1 MDFDQE
7 YITRIHDFKMS
18 FDYMNARLQSL
29 SKRYPAGVIIPV
41 IDKDVNNPAFKK
53 IIDNLNECT
62 YLKKVYFAFSGSSDD
77 YEKAQKQVYS
87 LRVPYELIWCNSP
100 EVEEILKELKDKGLD
115 VTQTRGKGKDLWLAI
130 GIASLDLYAFAIHDA
145 DIISYNK
152 TLPTRLLYTVVEP
165 RLDFF
170 FAKGYYARI
179 NLETSKMYGR
189 IFRLFINPLLD
200 ALEKKIVY
208 QSPFI
213 QYLQSFRYPLSGEVA
228 VYSDIALNLRV
239 PGHWGLEIGMLA
251 EIFRNISIKRVCEVD
266 LGFFDHKHK
275 AMSQD
280 ELLRTAGDAFIT
292 LLRTLTEMEGI
303 NVSESSLLSLRVIY
317 RKFAQD
323 KVRQY
328 YSDAVCNNLDFD
340 RHDEET
346 NVETLSDVIL
356 NAGKRYLTDPT
367 TAQLPDWLRT
377 LSAMPNARERLRKAS
392 IER

>member
-1 MDFDQE
+1 M
-7 YITRIHDFKMS
+7 
-18 FDYMNARLQSL
+18 
-29 SKRYPAGVIIPV
+29 
-41 IDKDVNNPAFKK
+41 KK
-53 IIDNLNECT
+53 PKN
-62 YLKKVYFAFSGSSDD
+62 K
-77 YEKAQKQVYS
+77 YS

-323 KVRQY
+323 KYVNIIQ
-328 YSDAVCNNLDFD
+328 
-340 RHDEET
+340 
-346 NVETLSDVIL
+346 TLFVI
-356 NAGKRYLTDPT
+356 
-367 TAQLPDWLRT
+367 
-377 LSAMPNARERLRKAS
+377 
-392 IER
+392 I